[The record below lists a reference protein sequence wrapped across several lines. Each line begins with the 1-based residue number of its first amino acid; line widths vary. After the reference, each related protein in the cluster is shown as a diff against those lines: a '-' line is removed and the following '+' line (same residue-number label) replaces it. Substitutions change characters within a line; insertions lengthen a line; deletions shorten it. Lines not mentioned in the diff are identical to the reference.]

1 MNLSTVNLNIDEV
14 VPYFYKN
21 KFNKKNIYLFPSDE
35 QAKNFFNNFSNLDNN
50 CFLFPSWDT
59 LTYDSFIPSL
69 SIQGKRLEVLYGL
82 MKKNEINIVSS
93 VKALSQKIY
102 IEELEIIE
110 LKLLQEV
117 EFDLFIENLVHLG
130 YKQRDRVETTATFSI
145 RGGQVDIFPINRDD
159 PVRIIFD
166 GDEISEIKVFNIINQ
181 RSSNQL
187 KNITIVPANELYKIT
202 EEDFENKI
210 PRKNLENFDDYTKFQ
225 YIQNLENH
233 NSIFNL
239 IDQTV
244 EVSVIDHNFCKSELS
259 NLQQV
264 EEESFTN
271 LKEFL
276 TINSEEFS
284 SRYIDIFTSLSN
296 RSLKLIK
303 TNDLFSIKTKV
314 EYLEGLKAEEIIKKI
329 QNIHE
334 KFIFT
339 KNLEI
344 KKKFTELANVKFV
357 ESQFSF
363 SAIFHDLN
371 IAIIDET
378 ILNVRQLKKIEKKVR
393 TISDESILTPNTY
406 IVHNFHGI
414 GLYEGTEVKKI
425 KGVEK
430 DYLSIKFGGS
440 DRLFVPSEQINELE
454 VYVGGEHPRLSHLG
468 GGEWERAKEK
478 AKNNAKVIAERVL
491 NLYKQ
496 RKIINDDLIINP
508 DTPWQKEI
516 EDSFEYIETPDQL
529 KAISDVKIDL
539 EKNTPMDRLIFG
551 DVGYGKTEVAL
562 RAAIKVAFSG
572 GQVALLAPTTILVQ
586 QHIETF
592 VERLKNYPLTIKHLS
607 RFVTKK
613 EINDVISGLEKGTV
627 DIVIGTHR
635 LLSKDIKFKNLKLII
650 IDEEHRFGVEDKDKL
665 HNLSNQLHKLT
676 LTATPIPRTLEQ
688 SLMGIRE
695 TSRIETPP
703 ENRLE
708 TLTHVGFVDE
718 SSIALAIQRE
728 SSRGGQVFFVLN
740 RIDQLQEWMKKT
752 KEKFPKLNFG
762 LLHGQLPSN
771 QIEETMQKVWD
782 GKIDIL
788 FATTIVEA
796 GIDLPKVNTLITV
809 NSELLGMSQLYQ
821 LKGRVGR
828 RGEQS
833 FAYFFHSKNLSV
845 DAEMRLY
852 AIRSIGETSTGY
864 SLAMKDL
871 QLRGSGSILGDIQSG
886 FIANVGLNI
895 FNKYVLEAIDGKP
908 NKQLNLPSNNLKLDI
923 FWGASIPKS
932 YINADSERLDIYKRL
947 EKATLNEADLIYEEL
962 IDRFGEV
969 PQVSKNLITTAK
981 IRILLK
987 QKNILKTIIKENSIE
1002 IFPLDLTTSI
1012 NAKIKEIDKKFLF
1025 RNKRLVLNF
1034 KSELTPNNTYE
1045 VLRSILYI

>member
-21 KFNKKNIYLFPSDE
+21 KIKKKNLIVFPTEE
-35 QAKNFFNNFSNLDNN
+35 QAKKFYNDFSILESN
-50 CFLFPSWDT
+50 CFHLPCWDT

-69 SIQGKRLEVLYGL
+69 SIQGKRLNILSRL

-93 VKALSQKIY
+93 IKALAQKIY
-102 IEELEIIE
+102 IEELEVIE
-110 LKLLQEV
+110 LEQLQEV
-117 EFDLFIENLVHLG
+117 DFDYFIENLIHLG
-130 YKQRDRVETTATFSI
+130 YANKDRVESPASFSI
-145 RGGQVDIFPINRDD
+145 RGGQVDIFPINRDE
-159 PVRIIFD
+159 PIRIIFD
-166 GDEISEIKVFNIINQ
+166 GDIISEIKVFNIINQ
-181 RSSNQL
+181 RSSTQL
-187 KNITIVPANELYKIT
+187 KSAIIVPASELYKLDKNDYKNIASS
-202 EEDFENKI
+202 
-210 PRKNLENFDDYTKFQ
+210 KNLENFDEYFKFQ
-225 YIQNLENH
+225 FIQNLPSYY
-233 NSIFNL
+233 SIFDL
-239 IDQTV
+239 IDDSV
-244 EVSVIDHNFCKSELS
+244 EISIVNYSSCKSELS
-259 NLQQV
+259 DLQKI
-264 EEESFTN
+264 EEESFAN
-271 LKEFL
+271 LKDFL
-276 TINSEEFS
+276 TINIEEFS
-284 SRYIDIFTSLSN
+284 SRYLDIFQNLS
-296 RSLKLIK
+296 SYELDLIE
-303 TNDLFSIKTKV
+303 TGDLSEIKSKV
-314 EYLEGLKAEEIIKKI
+314 EYLEGLNIETVIKKL
-329 QNIHE
+329 QNID
-334 KFIFT
+334 
-339 KNLEI
+339 
-344 KKKFTELANVKFV
+344 KKFLYTKSNEIRKKFSELENIKFV
-357 ESQFSF
+357 DNPFNY
-363 SAIFHDLN
+363 SAIFQSFN
-371 IAIIDET
+371 IAIVNDSIFN
-378 ILNVRQLKKIEKKVR
+378 IRQQKRTVNKAK
-393 TISDESILTPNTY
+393 TISNESILVPNTF
-406 IVHNFHGI
+406 IVHMFHGV

-430 DYLSIKFGGS
+430 DYLSIKFAGS
-440 DRLFVPSEQINELE
+440 DRLFVPSEQINQLE
-454 VYVGGEHPRLSHLG
+454 VYVGGEHPKLSHLG

-478 AKNNAKVIAERVL
+478 ARNNAKVIADRVL

-496 RKIINDDLIINP
+496 RNITNNDLIINP

-516 EDSFEYIETPDQL
+516 EDSFEFVETPDQL
-529 KAISDVKIDL
+529 KAIKDVKADL
-539 EKNTPMDRLIFG
+539 EKNVPMDRLIFG

-586 QHIETF
+586 QHVDTF
-592 VERLKNYPLTIKHLS
+592 IERLKEYPLSIEHLS
-607 RFVTKK
+607 RFVNKK
-613 EINDVISGLEKGTV
+613 KIVDVISGLENGTI

-635 LLSKDIKFKNLKLII
+635 LLSKDIKFQNLKLII

-703 ENRLE
+703 ENRLD
-708 TLTHVGFVDE
+708 TLTHVGHVDE
-718 SSIALAIQRE
+718 PSIALAIQRE
-728 SSRGGQVFFVLN
+728 FSRGGQIFFVLN
-740 RIDQLQEWMKKT
+740 RIDQLQEWMKKI
-752 KEKFPKLNFG
+752 KDKFPNLKFG
-762 LLHGQLPSN
+762 LLHGQLPTN
-771 QIEETMQKVWD
+771 QIEDIMQKVWD

-895 FNKYVLEAIDGKP
+895 FNKYVLEAIERKTE
-908 NKQLNLPSNNLKLDI
+908 KQISSPSNDLKLDT
-923 FWGASIPKS
+923 FWGASLPKS

-947 EKATLNEADLIYEEL
+947 ERSSTVEADLIYEEL
-962 IDRFGEV
+962 HDRFGEV
-969 PQVSKNLITTAK
+969 PLVSKNLITTAK
-981 IRILLK
+981 IRNILK

-1002 IFPLDLTTSI
+1002 IFPIDLTESI
-1012 NAKIKEIDKKFLF
+1012 NTKLKEIDKKFIF

-1034 KSELTPNNTYE
+1034 KIALTPNNTYE
-1045 VLRSILYI
+1045 VIRSIL

>member
-225 YIQNLENH
+225 YIQNLEKH

-339 KNLEI
+339 KNIEI
-344 KKKFTELANVKFV
+344 KKKFAELTNVKFV
-357 ESQFSF
+357 KSQFSF

-1025 RNKRLVLNF
+1025 RNKRLVINF

>member
-1 MNLSTVNLNIDEV
+1 MNLSTVNLNIDEI

-159 PVRIIFD
+159 PARIIFD

-225 YIQNLENH
+225 YIQNLEKH

-339 KNLEI
+339 KNIEI
-344 KKKFTELANVKFV
+344 KKKFAELTNVKFV
-357 ESQFSF
+357 KSQFSF